1 MIRVKKCVLGRP
13 IAKTLPKI
21 KIARNNINVRYG
33 PGKLKPNGS
42 RQPETERRVWG
53 KVISFINGLS
63 THKTG

>member
-13 IAKTLPKI
+13 ISKTLPKI
-21 KIARNNINVRYG
+21 KIRHNNIDIGYG

-53 KVISFINGLS
+53 ELISLINGLS